1 MPKLEMTNRDD
12 ILAHWGTE
20 GMRWGERRYQ
30 NYDGSLTEEGRRHYG
45 IGKPRMS
52 KAEKLNLK
60 KKKQQEK
67 NLKKARNAKKKQA
80 KQEQKAV
87 KDAENLLKKKQKIYE
102 RGDAAEIYK
111 NRKLFTTEE
120 YQKAIQRAETF
131 SKSKPQKEV
140 KPAKVDDGKMHSFQ
154 LSISGTKGSSDAAKQ
169 KIINSGDAKLVKKN
183 LSKLNDQE
191 LRSAIEHIKGKAELD
206 KSIKS
211 NKDLKALEKAQK
223 DRDTTKNGKDIV
235 DRLIGVGQT
244 AGKVGAAAVSAYTGY
259 NQFAS
264 MVNEITGEKKF
275 PVYNMKPWESKKDD
289 KKSDKGG
296 KSGPD
301 IYNQIQKKADKN
313 NPVSGAFTESV
324 FSTAGDVSFQGL
336 SSGGY
341 STISQRNMP
350 FDFGSSNSYS
360 SDAKMFSN
368 VLYEASSTPIDSIS
382 WMLDDF
388 DA

>member
-12 ILAHWGTE
+12 ILVHWGTE

-140 KPAKVDDGKMHSFQ
+140 KPVKVDDGKMHSFQ
-154 LSISGTKGSSDAAKQ
+154 LSIGGTKGSSDAAKQ
-169 KIINSGDAKLVKKN
+169 KIINSGDPKLVKKN

-223 DRDTTKNGKDIV
+223 DRDTTKK
-235 DRLIGVGQT
+235 
-244 AGKVGAAAVSAYTGY
+244 GKVSTDQILKNAKTVSDLFKTGTEMYNNYNFAAASLNNILGENKLPVFQATGTNFQSFNKQMAEQATEKNKKKEEENKSYYEY
-259 NQFAS
+259 N
-264 MVNEITGEKKF
+264 
-275 PVYNMKPWESKKDD
+275 P
-289 KKSDKGG
+289 
-296 KSGPD
+296 
-301 IYNQIQKKADKN
+301 
-313 NPVSGAFTESV
+313 
-324 FSTAGDVSFQGL
+324 STTFNL
-336 SSGGY
+336 
-341 STISQRNMP
+341 
-350 FDFGSSNSYS
+350 GSSN
-360 SDAKMFSN
+360 
-368 VLYEASSTPIDSIS
+368 ASSWSTVFDSS
-382 WMLDDF
+382 SNTTFSSLGDLEEYWRY
-388 DA
+388 